1 MDSQSIA
8 DALLSRLAAE
18 GTDHYDTTL
27 NLIPAINQACQYT
40 LAMIRLGYGQN
51 KFPEEALAKMSFAK
65 VFIPSTLSRVN
76 VYGPASGIAPE
87 IVTAVHVGGSVYPSI
102 QVPALTNPVV
112 SQATGY
118 KYAGDGD
125 PAKRMTLEE
134 SGIARTNTFAAGF
147 NGTVPAG
154 AVRYGYVPPTN
165 YSTGTEREIQ
175 ISPSAYG
182 KWVTVFYVNGYTPI
196 TTLGTN
202 DIPFMDSLY
211 SFVLE
216 KANEYI
222 NYPMEDGIPEIQV
235 NLSEMN
241 LLLRSLL

>member
-8 DALLSRLAAE
+8 DALLARLSAE
-18 GTDHYDTTL
+18 GTDHYDDTL
-27 NLIPAINQACQYT
+27 DLVPAINSACQYT
-40 LAMIRLGYGQN
+40 LAMIRLGYGQS

-65 VFIPSTLSRVN
+65 VFIPSSLSRVN
-76 VYGPASGIAPE
+76 VYGTASGIAPE
-87 IVTAVHVGGSVYPSI
+87 IVTAVHVGGTVYPNI
-102 QVPALTNPVV
+102 QVPALANPAV

-118 KYAGDGD
+118 KYAGDGE

-134 SGIARTNTFAAGF
+134 SAISRTNIFAPGY
-147 NGTVPAG
+147 GGIVPQG

-175 ISPSAYG
+175 ISPNCYG
-182 KWVTVFYVNGYTPI
+182 KWVTIFYVNSYTPI
-196 TTLGTN
+196 TVLGTN
-202 DIPFMDSLY
+202 DIPFMDNLY

-222 NYPMEDGIPEIQV
+222 NYPMEDGVPEIKV
-235 NLSEMN
+235 NISEMG
-241 LLLRSLL
+241 LLLRSLA